1 MKRIIA
7 YLLCAVL
14 SLSLFVFPA
23 NAAGRSTKS
32 KHLPLDVFR
41 EDAWESGEGVERISK
56 RSAGGS
62 PVMTFTS
69 KKDAEKV
76 SFTAEFDPLDL
87 SDYNEIVLEMQA
99 RGGGEEYSVTV
110 ICKGEKGSFTHQDS
124 LLAAGERLYV
134 PLAGE
139 LRKSISSIT
148 VTVDTKGA
156 IVICG
161 DSEKGVKNHVE
172 FNDYSVKCE
181 SFGSEAVYSLIHNN
195 KAYPDVIDAKLSLGK
210 VTEYTDNAS
219 LIFAIRSLDLSLL
232 KEAGSTTMSVTDF
245 VANSLR
251 SVTLSTSS
259 TSPAIESKLGKEIA
273 DKYLAVRVATGS
285 SMRGSYNWFYM
296 DTNTDVA
303 NGYKNILSLPTGNV
317 SKNRIV
323 AMQQGHLLFVL
334 DGEFD
339 FIGEQPEDGGEAA

>member
-1 MKRIIA
+1 MKKTVMISIMLISVL
-7 YLLCAVL
+7 LLCSCVQQPVVMVRSIRWDESDIMTYTVSMVDREHYSTQQVGGALLAPLNVDGT
-14 SLSLFVFPA
+14 FVTQVISA
-23 NAAGRSTKS
+23 DSSAEAKQTSIVTTKLDIWSTYDS
-32 KHLPLDVFR
+32 
-41 EDAWESGEGVERISK
+41 
-56 RSAGGS
+56 
-62 PVMTFTS
+62 
-69 KKDAEKV
+69 
-76 SFTAEFDPLDL
+76 LDL
-87 SDYNEIVLEMQA
+87 GDFDESIVDSDYI
-99 RGGGEEYSVTV
+99 RYDEETGFVEFRTTVDSYVEFPVYS
-110 ICKGEKGSFTHQDS
+110 CKS
-124 LLAAGERLYV
+124 
-134 PLAGE
+134 
-139 LRKSISSIT
+139 